1 MLDKNLKTNLIK
13 GMDFECDFCHNDK
26 TPASKACH
34 NLKNYSVFNLYLYAD
49 SASMVATYGH
59 IGTYI
64 KEDED
69 VFVEDHMVL
78 FMNITYKKGLHIL
91 KCFGFEKDSAR
102 FLPFDVDIGDNIDYS
117 NAIYYE
123 ENWKKIQ

>member
-1 MLDKNLKTNLIK
+1 MLDKNLKTNITNEK
-13 GMDFECDFCHNDK
+13 GLERDFCHNDK
-26 TPASKACH
+26 IPASKAYT
-34 NLKNYSVFNLYLYAD
+34 NLDNYSVFDLYLYAD
-49 SASMVATYGH
+49 NASMVATYGH

-69 VFVEDHMVL
+69 VIVEDQMVL
-78 FMNITYKKGLHIL
+78 FMHIPYEKGLHIL

-102 FLPFDVDIGDNIDYS
+102 FLPFDIDLGDGIDYS
-117 NAIYYE
+117 NAIFYE